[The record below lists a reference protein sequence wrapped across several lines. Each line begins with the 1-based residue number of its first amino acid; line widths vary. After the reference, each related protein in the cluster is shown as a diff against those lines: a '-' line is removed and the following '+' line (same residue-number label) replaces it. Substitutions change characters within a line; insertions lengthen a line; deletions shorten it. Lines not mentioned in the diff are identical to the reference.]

1 MSSSDTIGNALIM
14 LQQLIYT
21 LKLSFQEQESHILIG
36 YTVSYYI
43 NASVDTA

>member
-1 MSSSDTIGNALIM
+1 MSSSDTIGNAL